1 MKPLN
6 VLVCFGLIPMTVGF
20 SPPISADT
28 GTDSVSAQLE
38 QRLAALEGDGVLGGV
53 LSVTMPGQ
61 QPITVHHGFADI
73 RKKEAVAETHLFQI
87 GSQTKMFTAAAIL
100 LLHDRGL
107 LDVDDLVSKYVA
119 SVPYPESLRIRHLLL
134 HTGGIG
140 DGIKFFDPPL
150 GRRPEFEVTF
160 DNHLFLGRVAGEE
173 FAPGERWSYNNLGY
187 VILGKVAEAASGQ
200 RLDRFVRKEILEP
213 LALSETWLGGLE
225 AYPESRMARGYFVQ
239 VPTGATIDTTM
250 PDLSWAS
257 SAGDMVSSLGDLRRW
272 AQALLDENN
281 AIGLDLGDFTRQAV
295 AVPGAGNLV
304 AYGFGMMQRK
314 VGDRVFWGHG
324 GFIQG
329 YVTLTLVE
337 PSSGIIL
344 QLLANLTDDSEEV
357 IPALEAVAADAL
369 AIVGFASRDPLR

>member
-1 MKPLN
+1 MKRLN
-6 VLVCFGLIPMTVGF
+6 VLVFFGLIPLAAGF
-20 SPPISADT
+20 NPSIAADT
-28 GTDSVSAQLE
+28 GTDSVRAQLE
-38 QRLAALEGDGVLGGV
+38 QSLATLDRAGVLGSV
-53 LSVTMPGQ
+53 LSVTGPGQ

-73 RKKEAVAETHLFQI
+73 ERKEALTETHLFQI

-100 LLHDRGL
+100 LLHDRGQ

-119 SVPYPESLRIRHLLL
+119 SVPHPESLRIRHLLL

-150 GRRPEFEVTF
+150 GRWPDFEVTF
-160 DNHLFLGRVAGEE
+160 ENHLFLGRVAGEE

-187 VILGKVAEAASGQ
+187 VILGKVAEAASEQ
-200 RLDRFVRKEILEP
+200 PLDRFVREEILEP
-213 LALSETWLGGLE
+213 LTMNETWLGDLE
-225 AYPESRMARGYFVQ
+225 AYPESRMARGYFVEAT
-239 VPTGATIDTTM
+239 TGATIETTK

-272 AQALLDENN
+272 AHALLDENN
-281 AIGLDLGDFTRQAV
+281 AIGLDLEDFSRQAV

-304 AYGFGMMQRK
+304 RYGFGMMQRK
-314 VGDRVFWGHG
+314 VGDQVFWGHG

-337 PSSGIIL
+337 PASGIIL
-344 QLLANLTDDSEEV
+344 QLLSNLTDDSEEV

-369 AIVGFASRDPLR
+369 VIAGFASRDPLR